1 MGAEVRISGYAK
13 KIAHGDIKVII
24 SILLVLFSY
33 ESLKLRSISCRWC
46 KVDITDVRIVK
57 VDGQP
62 FLKAYVT
69 VTFDDELVVH
79 NIRLVEVDGKIML
92 SMPNKKIRDGVY
104 KDYVHPINNEF
115 RDRITSQILS
125 QYYNS

>member
-1 MGAEVRISGYAK
+1 MSEEKKNTAVTKKETLTALRNPGELYVIMSGATK
-13 KIAHGDIKVII
+13 
-24 SILLVLFSY
+24 
-33 ESLKLRSISCRWC
+33 
-46 KVDITDVRIVK
+46 
-57 VDGQP
+57 QP
-62 FLKAYVT
+62 FVVCDP

-115 RDRITSQILS
+115 RDRITDEVISR
-125 QYYNS
+125 YYNT

>member
-1 MGAEVRISGYAK
+1 M
-13 KIAHGDIKVII
+13 
-24 SILLVLFSY
+24 
-33 ESLKLRSISCRWC
+33 
-46 KVDITDVRIVK
+46 DITDVRIVK

-115 RDRITSQILS
+115 RDRITNQILS